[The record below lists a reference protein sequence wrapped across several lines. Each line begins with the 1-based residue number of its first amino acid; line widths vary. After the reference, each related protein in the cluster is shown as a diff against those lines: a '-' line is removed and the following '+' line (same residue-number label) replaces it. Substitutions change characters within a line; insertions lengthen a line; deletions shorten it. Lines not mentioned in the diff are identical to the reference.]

1 MKKKT
6 ILKYTC
12 IWNNKVHYRCDS
24 TVIKNAIF
32 VSEKRKITLEIGH
45 PAKNKTLK

>member
-1 MKKKT
+1 MKKKYLSIYVYGT
-6 ILKYTC
+6 TKFITG
-12 IWNNKVHYRCDS
+12 
-24 TVIKNAIF
+24 VIVPYKNAIF